1 MSREYSIHEYNI
13 MCNLD
18 RLRQLIKNCKED
30 GKFTKAKT
38 YQDYYDELRTRP
50 KIKEL
55 IKETVHEIPTEPE
68 NRTGNDTSTK

>member
-55 IKETVHEIPTEPE
+55 IKETVHEIPTEQKDSSRI
-68 NRTGNDTSTK
+68 NTSTE